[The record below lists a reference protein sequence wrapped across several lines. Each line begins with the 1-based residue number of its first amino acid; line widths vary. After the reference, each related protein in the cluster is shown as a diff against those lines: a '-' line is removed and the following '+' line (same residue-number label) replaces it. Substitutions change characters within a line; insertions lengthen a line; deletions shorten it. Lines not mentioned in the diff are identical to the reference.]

1 MSTAQEQET
10 CTDCEPPSSS
20 THTQPASTSTMAHS
34 PKRPQP
40 VGIGKESFAPPVP
53 VDPPSK
59 AGHATEY
66 TYRGP
71 PTPQVEQQQEREKK
85 VEQPENV
92 YQEKG
97 DLTPPSDSHQ
107 QNSNTDS
114 NTATEFQ
121 APDLKEVKPSVIIEF
136 CDRCRWA
143 PRATWI
149 QTELFLTFPNPLLR
163 SITLIPLNA
172 PETGGRFRVWLDR
185 GDGKG
190 DQLVWDRKT
199 EGGFP
204 ELKVLKQ
211 RIRNIIQP
219 DLSLGHSDVHGKV
232 QEKETKQETGLGN

>member
-1 MSTAQEQET
+1 MSTAQDQET

-34 PKRPQP
+34 PQLPQP
-40 VGIGKESFAPPVP
+40 VGIGKESFEPPVP

-71 PTPQVEQQQEREKK
+71 PTPQLEQPKK
-85 VEQPENV
+85 IEQPENV
-92 YQEKG
+92 EREKG
-97 DLTPPSDSHQ
+97 DLTPPSTNSHQ
-107 QNSNTDS
+107 QNSTTNTDS
-114 NTATEFQ
+114 NTTTVFQ

-172 PETGGRFRVWLDR
+172 PETGGRFRVWLDG
-185 GDGKG
+185 GDGMG

-219 DLSLGHSDVHGKV
+219 DLSLGHSDVHGKE
-232 QEKETKQETGLGN
+232 QEKESKQETGLGN